1 MLSEKGQD
9 KMKSKEILAKIREL
23 SNEEKKKINYE
34 KLKEIMEYMTP
45 DEIIELSNIIGYPV
59 LLDYVWEYYNIKL
72 SYYKMVQQQ

>member
-34 KLKEIMEYMTP
+34 KLKEIFT
-45 DEIIELSNIIGYPV
+45 YP
-59 LLDYVWEYYNIKL
+59 
-72 SYYKMVQQQ
+72 Q